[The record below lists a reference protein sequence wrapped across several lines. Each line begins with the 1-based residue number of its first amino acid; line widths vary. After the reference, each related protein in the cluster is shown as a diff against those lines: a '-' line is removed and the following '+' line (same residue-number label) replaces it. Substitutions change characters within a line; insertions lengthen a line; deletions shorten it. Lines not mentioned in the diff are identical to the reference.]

1 MGGRYF
7 ARWQP
12 KCIKSEAVRTQECS
26 RTIQCTLL
34 PGHHVCFAYV
44 KHSTLTCEMR
54 VYDVMYI
61 DSELIL
67 CLHDT
72 SVTSEAVRTQECSRT
87 IQCTLLPGHHVC
99 FVHVKHS
106 TLTCAMHVYD
116 VMYIDSELILCL
128 HDTSV
133 TSEAVRTQECS
144 RTIQCTLLP
153 GHHVCFVHVKH
164 SALTCAMHVYDV
176 EYIVS

>member
-1 MGGRYF
+1 MHSRILRNTKTKYFSPNLRFVHIHELFQSFLALISIRPSHGHGGRYF

-12 KCIKSEAVRTQECS
+12 RCIKSEAVRTQECS

-67 CLHDT
+67 CLHHT
-72 SVTSEAVRTQECSRT
+72 SVTSEAGRTQECSRT
-87 IQCTLLPGHHVC
+87 IQCTLLPGHHRMLRRWRESAE
-99 FVHVKHS
+99 KRKGP
-106 TLTCAMHVYD
+106 A
-116 VMYIDSELILCL
+116 
-128 HDTSV
+128 
-133 TSEAVRTQECS
+133 RTGRS
-144 RTIQCTLLP
+144 
-153 GHHVCFVHVKH
+153 
-164 SALTCAMHVYDV
+164 
-176 EYIVS
+176 

>member
-1 MGGRYF
+1 MRVYDVMY
-7 ARWQP
+7 
-12 KCIKSEAVRTQECS
+12 IHSELILYLHDTSVTSEAGRTQECS

-44 KHSTLTCEMR
+44 KHSTLTCAMR

-67 CLHDT
+67 CLHDK
-72 SVTSEAVRTQECSRT
+72 R
-87 IQCTLLPGHHVC
+87 
-99 FVHVKHS
+99 
-106 TLTCAMHVYD
+106 
-116 VMYIDSELILCL
+116 
-128 HDTSV
+128 V